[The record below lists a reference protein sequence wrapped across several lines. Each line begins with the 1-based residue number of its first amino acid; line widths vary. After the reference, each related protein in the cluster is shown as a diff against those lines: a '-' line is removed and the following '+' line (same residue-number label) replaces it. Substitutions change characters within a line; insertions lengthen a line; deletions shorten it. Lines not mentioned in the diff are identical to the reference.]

1 MLFGKYCSP
10 SASHVHQVRSRLGCI
25 CDKAGGSST
34 SYRVSNTDAPKTLKV
49 QFNPFDPA
57 VRENPYPFY
66 EMLREKDPV
75 HRTLFDVVLL
85 TRYEDVA
92 YTLKSSEFSRDMEKY
107 SNNPLAVSRRA
118 SRETQFEHTKSI
130 LNLDPPDH
138 TRLRRI
144 LSMSFTSR
152 AVESLRP
159 RVRELVGE
167 VLSKAR
173 EAGRMELV
181 GDLALPVPFTVISE
195 MLGISRE
202 RSVEV
207 REWSKLITGS
217 LEPTASLDEI
227 REAGDAMASFV
238 EYLKEVISEK
248 KRKPADDMISSM
260 VEIQRQG
267 DPLTDDE
274 LAAFAL
280 LLYVAGHETTVNVI
294 GNSVLSL
301 LRNPEQGQMVRQRG
315 IDMNGVDELLRID
328 APVQLTVRIPL
339 VPVFYTV
346 GDERI
351 QIEPGEMVMT
361 SLGGANHDPSV
372 FAAPGVLDL
381 SRENAK
387 SHMSFASGIHY
398 CMGAGLARMQAQEV
412 LGALFQAFSEINV
425 NGDIQWRDRLTL
437 RGVERLELG
446 LGV

>member
-1 MLFGKYCSP
+1 MSEIHTAK
-10 SASHVHQVRSRLGCI
+10 
-25 CDKAGGSST
+25 T
-34 SYRVSNTDAPKTLKV
+34 PKV
-49 QFNPFDPA
+49 EFNPFDPA

-66 EMLREKDPV
+66 EMLRENDPV

-92 YTLKSSEFSRDMEKY
+92 YTLKSNEFSRDMEKY

-152 AVESLRP
+152 AVESLRE

-167 VLSKAR
+167 VVLQSKER
-173 EAGRMELV
+173 GRMELV

-195 MLGISRE
+195 MLGISTE

-248 KRKPADDMISSM
+248 KRRPADDMISSM
-260 VEIQRQG
+260 VEVQRQG

-301 LRNPEQGQMVRQRG
+301 LRNPDQARTVREGG
-315 IDMNGVDELLRID
+315 IDTNGVDELLRID

-346 GDERI
+346 DGERI
-351 QIEPGEMVMT
+351 QVEPGEMVMT
-361 SLGGANHDPSV
+361 SLGGANHDPAV
-372 FAAPGVLDL
+372 FSAPGLLDL
-381 SRENAK
+381 GRENAK
-387 SHMSFASGIHY
+387 SHMSFAAGIHY
-398 CMGAGLARMQAQEV
+398 CMGAGLARMQAQET
-412 LGALFQAFSEINV
+412 LGALFQAFPEIHID
-425 NGDIQWRDRLTL
+425 GGIQWRDRLTL
-437 RGVERLELG
+437 RGVEKLELLLPG
-446 LGV
+446 